1 MNSMN
6 NISNNVH
13 GGGATLLSNLNIII
27 IGDEHKNGEMGNL
40 DDGFL
45 FEVALFTIYLV
56 FSDIQVRL

>member
-1 MNSMN
+1 MSM
-6 NISNNVH
+6 VDL
-13 GGGATLLSNLNIII
+13 GATLLSNLNIIT
-27 IGDEHKNGEMGNL
+27 IGAKHKNGEMGNL